1 MKIGDYVKVVKVPD
15 PWEGAGESDS
25 DRESLL
31 GHVGVI
37 VEVGAVDDLALVR
50 FPSVG
55 YYDEETGQRNIETS
69 ALEIVAPAPP
79 RRIYR
84 NLFLN

>member
-1 MKIGDYVKVVKVPD
+1 MNVGDYVKVIAIPD
-15 PWEGAGESDS
+15 SWEGAGESDS

-37 VEVGAVDDLALVR
+37 VEAAVEDLVLVR
-50 FPSVG
+50 FPSAHWF
-55 YYDEETGQRNIETS
+55 DSEAGQRNIETS

-79 RRIYR
+79 VPLYSM
-84 NLFLN
+84 LFLQ